1 MTIKKRLYLN
11 IAIVAS
17 AIVLIIALSLFGMR
31 FVRENLS
38 ILTEQST
45 PYQLR
50 TVELQRA
57 LQEHTANLQSVVFS
71 DKPEEFGRA
80 KTEAEKSLSG
90 VKAAEEALSRLK
102 GGGPGT
108 SGVNIRDIAAITAEI
123 VSVTGER
130 LGVETAANEAA
141 GLMRSKLS
149 ESSRRLREID
159 ASIRK
164 IQKVSSESLVSSSA
178 SSRSIT
184 QKLKYIQ
191 IAGQAVKGVQAGIQD
206 LQTAAETNSMIIA
219 QNRIQASLKSLVLQ
233 INQLKATGESEFIRK
248 LATDTAD
255 LQRLATGDDGL
266 IGQKKILLEVAV
278 PPAGTE
284 ERLKQSTIYT
294 KQKALNIGVL
304 IQDEIEK
311 SSERSVADNRNL
323 DDSLKNSTHAGDIL
337 VMNSEFLTSGFRIES
352 LAGRLFDARSDEEL
366 KAAAAELKTASDGA
380 SAVSRRLREGLQ
392 NAGRQEEA
400 RRIKAASDTVEEI
413 RGLLFGR
420 DGVIDKIG
428 RKISVNARV
437 LQLGEELKRTV
448 GSQREAGRRGVSE
461 AQSQQEKAIASVN
474 RVIRFY
480 LVGVLL
486 AGSFVLLIVIVFSK
500 MLELSIS
507 RPVRELSGLAE
518 RFGLGDFSMK
528 MNEDRSDEFGRLGH
542 HFNKASAKL
551 QDIVGRMRTATGSL
565 AGSSEELSATSDV
578 LEKGSQ
584 GQAMQ
589 IEQSATA
596 MTEMS
601 QTTIDVARNASEAAE
616 AAQTMK
622 ARAIEGQGV
631 MNETVVELSKF
642 ANTFKNSADKIE
654 GLGRKSDEIRNVV
667 TLIRE
672 IAEQTNLL
680 ALNAAIEAAR
690 AGEQGR
696 GFAVVADSVRQL
708 AERTATATD
717 DIGATVK
724 GMQSEVKDSVEMMKR
739 ERETVGTV
747 LVKVRD
753 TQKSIQDIVTYVE
766 KVADMVQRIA
776 VATEEQSSTS
786 DMVSHSME
794 DVAVITRQ
802 LSGSIREIKRASGDL
817 SRLAAELNTMAGW
830 FKT

>member
-1 MTIKKRLYLN
+1 MKIKTKLTLN
-11 IAIVAS
+11 VVIVM
-17 AIVLIIALSLFGMR
+17 LIIGAVTATAIIGLGFVKSRLFY
-31 FVRENLS
+31 
-38 ILTEQST
+38 LTEKST
-45 PYQLR
+45 PFQVR
-50 TVELQRA
+50 TVEFQRSLQAATSDLIKVGATKANEEYRTF
-57 LQEHTANLQSVVFS
+57 TA
-71 DKPEEFGRA
+71 
-80 KTEAEKSLSG
+80 EAEKSLAEVKNSQQALEDLSG
-90 VKAAEEALSRLK
+90 GTKIDTYGELRKVADELLGVTAERLKSEEEAKAAN
-102 GGGPGT
+102 
-108 SGVNIRDIAAITAEI
+108 VAIT
-123 VSVTGER
+123 
-130 LGVETAANEAA
+130 N
-141 GLMRSKLS
+141 
-149 ESSRRLREID
+149 RLRETSAKLKD
-159 ASIRK
+159 LDGR
-164 IQKVSSESLVSSSA
+164 IQSLQGTKMGTFMNSLEDVSSISARLRDIETLKANIKDLQFALFELRKAQDKKGVIIGRGKINSLVAKCQQSLYLRDSNKKLGADMKTIADKLDELVKSYMTLAEGDAAAREALNRDIDERMSVLVLTVDQDIATSSEKSVQESEKQNSLMSQSNIA
-178 SSRSIT
+178 TNVLVSNSQLIALGITVEGLSTRLFTLLT
-184 QKLKYIQ
+184 QKDVDETE
-191 IAGQAVKGVQAGIQD
+191 AVIRNTFEKMTVVEKTFEKGI
-206 LQTAAETNSMIIA
+206 S
-219 QNRIQASLKSLVLQ
+219 
-233 INQLKATGESEFIRK
+233 K
-248 LATDTAD
+248 L
-255 LQRLATGDDGL
+255 
-266 IGQKKILLEVAV
+266 
-278 PPAGTE
+278 
-284 ERLKQSTIYT
+284 
-294 KQKALNIGVL
+294 N
-304 IQDEIEK
+304 EK
-311 SSERSVADNRNL
+311 
-323 DDSLKNSTHAGDIL
+323 DSLK
-337 VMNSEFLTSGFRIES
+337 V
-352 LAGRLFDARSDEEL
+352 
-366 KAAAAELKTASDGA
+366 
-380 SAVSRRLREGLQ
+380 LQ
-392 NAGRQEEA
+392 NVVASLNAINGMLFAG
-400 RRIKAASDTVEEI
+400 
-413 RGLLFGR
+413 
-420 DGVIDKIG
+420 DGVIAKI
-428 RKISVNARV
+428 RHNLDMEEKSQQALEKLRV
-437 LQLGEELKRTV
+437 IVLKQAEKSNVTV
-448 GSQREAGRRGVSE
+448 STAKGD
-461 AQSQQEKAIASVN
+461 QEKAIGTVN
-474 RVIRFY
+474 KMVRFSTA
-480 LVGVLL
+480 LILAISAGAIAFGIIFGVW
-486 AGSFVLLIVIVFSK
+486 IYH
-500 MLELSIS
+500 SIS
-507 RPVRELSGLAE
+507 RPLANLILASNEVAKGNLAYKMAEETKDEVGLVQA
-518 RFGLGDFSMK
+518 SMAAMVSNLK
-528 MNEDRSDEFGRLGH
+528 
-542 HFNKASAKL
+542 
-551 QDIVGRMRTATGSL
+551 DIVGRMRTATGSL